1 MFIELVRRAAPL
13 AFKIR
18 LLNHMVEPSDFA
30 LSFMYGFRHFGNNTV
45 IKLLLIEG
53 EWIDL
58 VFHLF
63 DRNFIIFYI
72 VTLVLA
78 YITITIIIATLLLLT
93 FAFLLFLY
101 DGSEPQ
107 IIVENLDSGVER

>member
-13 AFKIR
+13 ALKIR
-18 LLNHMVEPSDFA
+18 LLNHMVEPSDLT

-45 IKLLLIEG
+45 IKLLIIEG

-72 VTLVLA
+72 VA
-78 YITITIIIATLLLLT
+78 YITITIIIATLLLLN
-93 FAFLLFLY
+93 FAFLLFFY
-101 DGSEPQ
+101 DRSEPQ